1 MANFNKV
8 YLIGNL
14 TRDPELRVTPKG
26 TAICQFGLAVNRQF
40 KDESGA
46 MRDETT
52 FVDIEA
58 WGKQGETV
66 AKYCTKGRPLFV
78 EGRLKFDQWEDKTSG
93 QKRSKLKV
101 VLEGFQFLGSREFGV
116 RHAGKVALADVFD
129 AGDLAVQGRDVLLE
143 ALDDLFDG
151 VFLAPVVEDEGRAVV
166 TVVLV
171 HFCLCG

>member
-26 TAICQFGLAVNRQF
+26 TAICQFGMAVNRQF

-46 MRDETT
+46 MRDDTT

-58 WGKQGETV
+58 WGKQGETIS
-66 AKYCTKGRPLFV
+66 KYCTKGKPLFV

-101 VLEGFQFLGSREFGV
+101 VLEGFQFLGTGTGQRDGAPGAGGGEFDQTV
-116 RHAGKVALADVFD
+116 TPERHSPPPRASGAKPPVAESLDEDVPF
-129 AGDLAVQGRDVLLE
+129 
-143 ALDDLFDG
+143 
-151 VFLAPVVEDEGRAVV
+151 
-166 TVVLV
+166 
-171 HFCLCG
+171 

>member
-26 TAICQFGLAVNRQF
+26 TAICQFGMAVNRQF

-46 MRDETT
+46 LRDDTT

-58 WGKQGETV
+58 WGKQGETIS
-66 AKYCTKGRPLFV
+66 KYCTKGRPLFV

-101 VLEGFQFLGSREFGV
+101 VLEGFQFLGTGQREGAPAGGGEFDQSAPSPE
-116 RHAGKVALADVFD
+116 RHSPPPRTSAAKPAPAENLDEDVPF
-129 AGDLAVQGRDVLLE
+129 
-143 ALDDLFDG
+143 
-151 VFLAPVVEDEGRAVV
+151 
-166 TVVLV
+166 
-171 HFCLCG
+171 

>member
-26 TAICQFGLAVNRQF
+26 TAICQFGLAVNRQY

-46 MRDETT
+46 TRDETT

-58 WGKQGETV
+58 WGRQGETIS
-66 AKYCTKGRPLFV
+66 KYCTKGRPLFV

-93 QKRSKLKV
+93 QKRSRLKV
-101 VLEGFQFLGSREFGV
+101 VLEGFQFLGGRGEAGGPGNEADQSPE
-116 RHAGKVALADVFD
+116 RHSPPPRAAGKPAPSEDIDEDVPF
-129 AGDLAVQGRDVLLE
+129 
-143 ALDDLFDG
+143 
-151 VFLAPVVEDEGRAVV
+151 
-166 TVVLV
+166 
-171 HFCLCG
+171 

>member
-46 MRDETT
+46 TRDETT

-58 WGKQGETV
+58 WGRQGETIS
-66 AKYCTKGRPLFV
+66 KYCTKGRPLFV
-78 EGRLKFDQWEDKTSG
+78 EGRLKFDQWEDKASG
-93 QKRSKLKV
+93 QKRSRLKV
-101 VLEGFQFLGSREFGV
+101 VLEGFQFLGGRGEGGGPGNDTEQTPE
-116 RHAGKVALADVFD
+116 RHSPPPRTGNKPAPSEDIDEDVPF
-129 AGDLAVQGRDVLLE
+129 
-143 ALDDLFDG
+143 
-151 VFLAPVVEDEGRAVV
+151 
-166 TVVLV
+166 
-171 HFCLCG
+171 